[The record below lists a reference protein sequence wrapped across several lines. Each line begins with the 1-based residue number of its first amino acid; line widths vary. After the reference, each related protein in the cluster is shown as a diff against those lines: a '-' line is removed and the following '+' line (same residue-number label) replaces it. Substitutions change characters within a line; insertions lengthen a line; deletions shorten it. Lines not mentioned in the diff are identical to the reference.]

1 MATNAACSITVTSEK
16 KLKKKRNSII
26 AIRVISCSQANLG
39 ISLFLNLRFI
49 MFELLGGISNIIK
62 KKKEKK
68 NLRLQNERMK
78 KKEKGR

>member
-1 MATNAACSITVTSEK
+1 
-16 KLKKKRNSII
+16 
-26 AIRVISCSQANLG
+26 
-39 ISLFLNLRFI
+39 